1 MRNKHARSK
10 RFLSSLGHKHHF
22 SNPNTL
28 EIVFSLLFLGV
39 VYRVLDFL
47 SRDARY

>member
-1 MRNKHARSK
+1 MRNKHAKSK
-10 RFLSSLGHKHHF
+10 NFFSSLGHKHHF

-28 EIVFSLLFLGV
+28 EIVFSLLLLGV

-47 SRDARY
+47 SREGKY

>member
-10 RFLSSLGHKHHF
+10 SFLSSLGHKHHF
-22 SNPNTL
+22 ANPNTL

-39 VYRVLDFL
+39 IYRVISILG
-47 SRDARY
+47 REGKY